1 MRPNIQVSA
10 DLIKFAKKILKGKL
24 YFLLKHLAKFHKQP
38 FARCSMKNC
47 SEKCQKIYR
56 NLPVPESNIHKIS
69 NFTGQNIILA
79 VLLKFGFVEKDY
91 LLSYTIFHKFWLIA
105 ELGKNVEK
113 SIGIAEFMKKIK
125 LL

>member
-1 MRPNIQVSA
+1 M
-10 DLIKFAKKILKGKL
+10 
-24 YFLLKHLAKFHKQP
+24 
-38 FARCSMKNC
+38 
-47 SEKCQKIYR
+47 
-56 NLPVPESNIHKIS
+56 PESNIHKIS

-91 LLSYTIFHKFWLIA
+91 LHSYTIFHKFWLIA
-105 ELGKNVEK
+105 ELGKNGEK

>member
-1 MRPNIQVSA
+1 M
-10 DLIKFAKKILKGKL
+10 
-24 YFLLKHLAKFHKQP
+24 
-38 FARCSMKNC
+38 
-47 SEKCQKIYR
+47 
-56 NLPVPESNIHKIS
+56 PESNIHKIS

-91 LLSYTIFHKFWLIA
+91 LLSYTIFYKFWLIA
-105 ELGKNVEK
+105 ELGKNGEK